1 MLLYFQQSDME
12 RITNKISKLEQK
24 KEKLIKKRNQQ
35 VNNINEFINYPLY
48 IKIFLVLYVIFC
60 FVCIDG
66 SILINYQI
74 NIIKNTNALIIVIIV
89 NILKVCILCPLVIK
103 CILEISHTI
112 YYRRFNN
119 VCFRIQNLKNKY

>member
-1 MLLYFQQSDME
+1 MLLYFQQNDME

-35 VNNINEFINYPLY
+35 VNNMNEFINYPLY

-60 FVCIDG
+60 FVCVDG

-89 NILKVCILCPLVIK
+89 NILKVCILCPLAIK

-119 VCFRIQNLKNKY
+119 VCFRIQDLKNKY